1 MELSA
6 VIGNLIEV
14 LARNNYSYVNY
25 LQPYLLSPLNLQLRV
40 PVRRFVYMD
49 QYKRYWI
56 CRVLIGSS
64 GLLSSYACLCVC
76 LSVCVPTYG
85 FCSGKT
91 LSRTHPQHTNSSLSV
106 SSLAPPLCPYDK
118 RDVFERESER
128 ARERERESWPVRSRH
143 ATLGR
148 GPLQDRLLAHL
159 ETIHADVADI
169 NVRHL
174 DLQREL
180 VHFTSERKMSSESKG
195 LA

>member
-128 ARERERESWPVRSRH
+128 ARERERAGPYEADTPPWVGAPYRTDCWPIWKPS
-143 ATLGR
+143 TPML
-148 GPLQDRLLAHL
+148 P
-159 ETIHADVADI
+159 T
-169 NVRHL
+169 
-174 DLQREL
+174 
-180 VHFTSERKMSSESKG
+180 
-195 LA
+195 